1 MKTGAAV
8 SKRTVKETRESKQLG
23 KRIGTKVTIH
33 HTAKGGRI
41 EIHFKDDSQL
51 ADLYNKLG

>member
-1 MKTGAAV
+1 MDTGKAV
-8 SKRTVKETRESKQLG
+8 TQRAVKETAETRQLG

-51 ADLYNKLG
+51 SELYAKLG